1 MQKPKVKDQDKA
13 LFEKLSTLCIDTV
26 SGILMGMG
34 YPDQY
39 ITDVPPIT
47 PDVKMVG
54 RARTM
59 RYLPI
64 RPDLSEIAK
73 ERFPHALTHHAVE
86 ETEPGDILMV
96 DAGGC
101 TGSGFIG
108 DVIVSRFIVKGGA
121 GIVMDGAIRDLT
133 ELRRMGLPIFT
144 RGVHAAVCQRRLVG
158 VDHNVIVKLSDVA
171 VIPGDIILGDGEGV
185 IVIPAGLAEQV
196 ADKGIE
202 IEHREAFLRR
212 VIEEGHRPIH
222 EVYPPNDDVLKEYE
236 AFRDNE
242 NTR

>member
-1 MQKPKVKDQDKA
+1 VHAPSVNPDDKRI
-13 LFEKLSTLCIDTV
+13 FDKLSTLCIDTV

-39 ITDVPPIT
+39 ITNIPPIT
-47 PDVKMVG
+47 TDVKMIG

-64 RPDLSEIAK
+64 RPDLTEIAK
-73 ERFPHALTHHAVE
+73 ENFPFSLTHRVVE
-86 ETEPGDILMV
+86 DTQPGDILMV

-101 TGSGFIG
+101 TESGFIG

-144 RGVHAAVCQRRLVG
+144 KGVHAAVCQRRLVG
-158 VDHNVIVKLSDVA
+158 VDHNAIIKLSDVS
-171 VIPGDIILGDGEGV
+171 VIPGDIILGDDEGT
-185 IVIPAGLAEQV
+185 IVIPSSLAEQV
-196 ADKGIE
+196 AEKGIDT
-202 IEHREAFLRR
+202 EHREAYLRK
-212 VIEEGHRPIH
+212 VIEEGQRPIH
-222 EVYPPNDDVLKEYE
+222 EVYPPNEEVLKAYE
-236 AFRDNE
+236 AYKRQE
-242 NTR
+242 LQ